1 MPDLNGR
8 DLLREWRQLMEAV
21 VASAA
26 SASARRELPGELAG
40 AMQRQ
45 LDLVQEL
52 IERERRLQG
61 DLTSR
66 LLGPIDAMFDL
77 LEQTGATL
85 RGQAEALEN
94 AGRALEESARL
105 MKRQAELFEKTI
117 ASLRQPTELARSAA
131 GAKRRTSAKPTGRP
145 ARKPAAKAARK
156 PAAKTARKSRA

>member
-1 MPDLNGR
+1 MADLNGR

-26 SASARRELPGELAG
+26 SASARKDLPGELAG

-52 IERERRLQG
+52 IERERRMQG
-61 DLTSR
+61 DLAAR
-66 LLGPIDAMFDL
+66 LLGPVDAMFDL

-94 AGRALEESARL
+94 AGRALEESAGL
-105 MKRQAELFEKTI
+105 MKRQAELFERTI
-117 ASLRQPTELARSAA
+117 ASLRQPTELARSAT
-131 GAKRRTSAKPTGRP
+131 GAKRRASAAPPAKP
-145 ARKPAAKAARK
+145 ARKPAAKRS
-156 PAAKTARKSRA
+156 PKSRTPSDG

>member
-1 MPDLNGR
+1 MADLNGR

-26 SASARRELPGELAG
+26 SASARKDLPGELAG

-52 IERERRLQG
+52 IERERRMQG
-61 DLTSR
+61 DLAAR
-66 LLGPIDAMFDL
+66 LLGPVDAMFDM

-85 RGQAEALEN
+85 RGQAEALET
-94 AGRALEESARL
+94 AGRALEESAGL

-131 GAKRRTSAKPTGRP
+131 GAKRRADGAPPSKP
-145 ARKPAAKAARK
+145 ARKPAAKRA
-156 PAAKTARKSRA
+156 PKSPTPGDR